1 MWNSHRVTTTDPLD
15 VAPLAVAVLSLLAE
29 RDMHPYEMIQT
40 LRARREDQ
48 WVKLRPASLYHKVDG
63 LVARGL
69 AEVVGTEQ
77 DGNRPPR
84 TTYRLTDAGRELLV
98 AWISSAITVV
108 ENPYFSF
115 SLALGELEALGPE
128 RAARLLTERVTA
140 LDEHIAQMRDS
151 LEQGRNQ
158 SAERIWMLAHEHRL
172 ATLTT
177 ERDYIASVVHDIESK
192 ELTWPTSH

>member
-69 AEVVGTEQ
+69 AEVAVGVAHETHCGEREQ
-77 DGNRPPR
+77 RAQRNRGIQCPVGRRDVEYTLIEQARRRPEVAALLAREACSLARQLDNGPR
-84 TTYRLTDAGRELLV
+84 WD
-98 AWISSAITVV
+98 VV
-108 ENPYFSF
+108 EMPV
-115 SLALGELEALGPE
+115 
-128 RAARLLTERVTA
+128 AA
-140 LDEHIAQMRDS
+140 AQR
-151 LEQGRNQ
+151 
-158 SAERIWMLAHEHRL
+158 
-172 ATLTT
+172 
-177 ERDYIASVVHDIESK
+177 
-192 ELTWPTSH
+192 

>member
-1 MWNSHRVTTTDPLD
+1 MTTTDPLE

-48 WVKLRPASLYHKVDG
+48 WVKLRPASLYHK
-63 LVARGL
+63 
-69 AEVVGTEQ
+69 

-128 RAARLLTERVTA
+128 RAARLLTERVTV

-158 SAERIWMLAHEHRL
+158 GAKRIWMLAHEHRL